1 VQHFQSERDD
11 RANLLALLAALD
23 ASPLA
28 LQRDLSRGEG
38 RKGDWG
44 IRGKLGHIYA
54 DGADYLLCVST
65 EELPRRWTH
74 VKRRL
79 GFCNVT
85 QDGDDEG
92 CLRLDRL
99 PVPHEVEAIREAIG
113 IRKRRRLTPEGRA
126 QLEAAR
132 GLLDR
137 PLSGPAFAQ
146 SQCPLPW

>member
-1 VQHFQSERDD
+1 MTV
-11 RANLLALLAALD
+11 LD

-44 IRGKLGHIYA
+44 IHGKLGHIYA
-54 DGADYLLCVST
+54 DGAGYLLCVST
-65 EELPRRWTH
+65 EESPRRWTY

-79 GFCNVT
+79 GFCIVT

-99 PVPHEVEAIREAIG
+99 PAPHEADAIREAIG
-113 IRKRRRLTPEGRA
+113 IRKRRQTTSEL
-126 QLEAAR
+126 
-132 GLLDR
+132 
-137 PLSGPAFAQ
+137 
-146 SQCPLPW
+146 C